1 MPSGYSAV
9 IYRPVITVVCAQ
21 QAVHRSETVIKCSAK
36 MPKQEKRK
44 RKMKIMIIR
53 HPCMLCVYMEQLNKC
68 SKKM

>member
-36 MPKQEKRK
+36 MPKQEKK
-44 RKMKIMIIR
+44 KKENENNDHTPPM
-53 HPCMLCVYMEQLNKC
+53 HALCIHGTIKQV
-68 SKKM
+68 